1 MKTQTRASLF
11 LPFVVRAIAGAFLLP
26 EALEAA
32 EDFQGAEAV
41 LRAAAEASAK
51 TEPDKKDDPH
61 SLLRQQIKEF
71 GEKVN
76 SMPPAEAAQGWL
88 ALVDQV
94 VKLAREAD
102 RLERPQEPVG
112 ADDLIRVLPPPAAW
126 DALGQAISKRPAAKG
141 SAQVTEFG
149 LQVLAHT
156 LNGNPAAREK
166 AIAQLQEM
174 AEKATENEKHFYR
187 NILEQL
193 SQAILAASDDPAA
206 VLKALERQM
215 RSRGGGR
222 YGLNSI
228 NVPNLSALVGTNQ
241 AEAFLRRVL
250 VEENVILTL
259 ESGTATHRLAQ
270 KLALELVDKLK
281 SPQWQL
287 VNSLDA
293 VELYE
298 ALQKRFS
305 KAPEKTPGP
314 VTETRLPGI
323 DLPEHD
329 PAEMHKQQATLY
341 YLLGLIARDRTADAV
356 SVAQKLSGI
365 KRGGVYLP
373 PAALKAM
380 ETAGYTRN
388 VDDFLFELLT
398 KSPDSPFWPHYV
410 QIAAKAGRTD
420 RMLTLARATATSDQV
435 SRNKRATIHQYLF
448 RALLAAD
455 QIDDGVKEIQRLIAL
470 RREAGEGDGYE
481 SESAAQLGLTLAR
494 LGVLL
499 EKPAWI
505 DEGIAAVRN
514 SVTSGKPARRYGG
527 DHDTITATAN
537 LLTDLKRGAEAE
549 TMLKD
554 GLASAVRPNP
564 DMGYGDFSEAQAYL
578 IALAGVY
585 QKAGRHADVI
595 VLLDRAPYWGAKDLA
610 ALSQHGFEMGMGALR
625 FEHASLKMPEHQ
637 WPLPYIAAEALA
649 ATGRKPDALKIII
662 ALLDQSPG
670 HDASYDLLL
679 RLAGDEALARLDQ
692 LFALDPFEERPLI
705 WKAELLRKK
714 NQLPEAEKIARQA
727 ISIDPSDGEQGPG
740 NRMRVYAVL
749 AEIRAAR
756 GDQKEA
762 DFLRGAVKA
771 IRLAETA
778 DRYYEAGLL
787 KRAVKMY
794 QDSLTLF
801 ADAYCIQ
808 SRLAVQLAELGQ
820 HEAAE
825 AHYRRAYELMPDSFG
840 RVESHCFGCERAFDG
855 QRAQSLAEKVFSDL
869 AAKSPNKPQVHYLL
883 GYLRF
888 EQDRHADALPH
899 FRTAVKLD
907 RDYLNAWG
915 KISQSARHT
924 RLPAQ
929 ERNEVVL
936 NILRLDPFGH
946 HAHPNLENAT
956 NLREVWNLTAA
967 ALSKRPSTPEALYEL
982 SASKAQIEK
991 QAADPERRRHGFGWD
1006 EFDHF
1011 GRDRTTPGEFIAQNG
1026 FIAAAKEMIASR
1038 YGGLMVDDL

>member
-1 MKTQTRASLF
+1 MKTQTRASISLLF
-11 LPFVVRAIAGAFLLP
+11 IVLAIAGAFLLP

-32 EDFQGAEAV
+32 DFQGAEAV

-51 TEPDKKDDPH
+51 AEPDKKDDPH
-61 SLLRQQIKEF
+61 SLLRQQIKDF

-88 ALVDQV
+88 ALVDRV
-94 VKLAREAD
+94 VKLAGEAD
-102 RLERPQEPVG
+102 QLERPQEPVS

-126 DALGQAISKRPAAKG
+126 DALGQAIAKRPAAKG
-141 SAQVTEFG
+141 NAQVTEFG

-156 LNGNPAAREK
+156 LNSNPSAREK
-166 AIAQLQEM
+166 TIAQLQET
-174 AEKATENEKHFYR
+174 AEKATENERHFYR

-193 SQAILAASDDPAA
+193 SRAILAASDDPAA

-215 RSRGGGR
+215 RSRDAR
-222 YGLNSI
+222 YGPNFI
-228 NVPNLSALVGTNQ
+228 TVPNLSALVGTNQ

-250 VEENVILTL
+250 VEESVTLTV

-298 ALQKRFS
+298 ALQKRFA
-305 KAPEKTPGP
+305 KAPAKAPRPAGDAL
-314 VTETRLPGI
+314 LPGI

-356 SVAQKLSGI
+356 SVAQKLSGGR
-365 KRGGVYLP
+365 RGGVYLP
-373 PAALKAM
+373 PDALKAM
-380 ETAGYTRN
+380 ETAGYIRN

-398 KSPDSPFWPHYV
+398 RSPDSPFWPHYV

-455 QIDDGVKEIQRLIAL
+455 QVDDGVKEIQRLITL
-470 RREAGEGDGYE
+470 RPEAGEGDGYE
-481 SESAAQLGLTLAR
+481 SASAAQLGLTLAR

-514 SVTSGKPARRYGG
+514 SVTSGKPSRRYGG

-549 TMLKD
+549 TLLKD
-554 GLASAVRPNP
+554 GLASALRPNP
-564 DMGYGDFSEAQAYL
+564 DMGGDFSEAQAYL
-578 IALAGVY
+578 VALAGVY

-595 VLLDRAPYWGAKDLA
+595 LLLERAPYWGAKDLA
-610 ALSQHGFEMGMGALR
+610 ALSHHGFDMGMGALG

-649 ATGRKPDALKIII
+649 AAGRKPDALKIIN

-679 RLAGDEALARLDQ
+679 RLAGDDALARLDQ

-714 NQLPEAEKIARQA
+714 NQLADAEKIARQA

-749 AEIRAAR
+749 ADIRAAR

-794 QDSLTLF
+794 QDSLTHF

-825 AHYRRAYELMPDSFG
+825 AHYRRAYQLMPDSFG

-888 EQDRHADALPH
+888 EQERHADALPH
-899 FRTAVKLD
+899 FRTAIRLD
-907 RDYLNAWG
+907 RDYLNAWA
-915 KISQSARHT
+915 KISESANHI

-929 ERNEVVL
+929 ERNEAVL
-936 NILRLDPFGH
+936 NILRLDPFGRH
-946 HAHPNLENAT
+946 SHPNLENAT

-967 ALSKRPSTPEALYEL
+967 ALSKRPSTPDTLYEL

-991 QAADPERRRHGFGWD
+991 QAADPERRRRGFEWD
-1006 EFDHF
+1006 GFDRF
-1011 GRDRTTPGEFIAQNG
+1011 GRDWTTPSEFIAQNG
-1026 FIAAAKEMIASR
+1026 FVAAAKEMIASR
-1038 YGGLMVDDL
+1038 YGGLMDF